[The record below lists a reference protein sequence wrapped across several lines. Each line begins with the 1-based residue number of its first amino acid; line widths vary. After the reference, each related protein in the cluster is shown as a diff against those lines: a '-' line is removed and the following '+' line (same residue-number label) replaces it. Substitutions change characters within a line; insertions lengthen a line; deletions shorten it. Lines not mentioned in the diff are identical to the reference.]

1 MIRWVSAEDFHN
13 RLDAGEWRRVA
24 ATFLFVA
31 LPLFFFLPT
40 ELGML
45 LAAGVVLKFVALAV
59 KNERFALGAALVL
72 MFVGCSLVY
81 SRLHSV
87 GMTMSF
93 VAMLVTMS
101 VCKLLE
107 ARNRRDVHVLFLL
120 QMLLMLAFLMY
131 SQSIPMFLYLLFT
144 LVISLRGLL
153 RFEQLGRARVQFA
166 RWRDVVRMFAI
177 ALPFAAAMFFLFPRV
192 QPLWG
197 MPQQSGAKTGLP
209 EEMHMGDLSSLAQS
223 NEIAFRVRF
232 LGDSRPDLSQLY
244 WRGPVLWFFDGI
256 QWHQRPG
263 EVFNRPPRFSYRENS
278 VVRYE
283 LTPVK
288 KTLRW
293 LTVLDLPLNLPTEA
307 RAGYAWQ
314 VQMPITPR
322 GVTANRFEV
331 SSALS
336 YRMEDALPARD
347 RKDALQLPH
356 NYPMPQ
362 TEGLARR
369 LFQENGGD
377 TRGFANAFLAYL
389 RNNEFYYTLEP
400 PPGAGN
406 PESFLFGNRMGF
418 CEHYTNA
425 MVLAARSVGIPARV
439 VIGYQGGEPNSV
451 SGDWA
456 VREEAAHAW
465 AELWIDGEGWV
476 RFDPT
481 AAVAPERILQGR
493 ISGGGLEGEDSR
505 SLTSRIAETL
515 GAVAWLRDALEATQA
530 FWQDWVIDLDRD
542 QQQSI
547 LRGLGLQNL
556 GAIGLLF
563 ILVPALLIGAALLY
577 WFWHNRPRHDE
588 DAVARL
594 LRRRLAR
601 WAKRGYV
608 KDDNESVAVFFRRLA
623 QNAPPPQAAQLQA
636 AAADY
641 EALRYRENGNASQLI
656 DLIKRIRL

>member
-1 MIRWVSAEDFHN
+1 
-13 RLDAGEWRRVA
+13 
-24 ATFLFVA
+24 
-31 LPLFFFLPT
+31 
-40 ELGML
+40 
-45 LAAGVVLKFVALAV
+45 
-59 KNERFALGAALVL
+59 
-72 MFVGCSLVY
+72 
-81 SRLHSV
+81 
-87 GMTMSF
+87 
-93 VAMLVTMS
+93 
-101 VCKLLE
+101 
-107 ARNRRDVHVLFLL
+107 
-120 QMLLMLAFLMY
+120 
-131 SQSIPMFLYLLFT
+131 
-144 LVISLRGLL
+144 
-153 RFEQLGRARVQFA
+153 
-166 RWRDVVRMFAI
+166 
-177 ALPFAAAMFFLFPRV
+177 
-192 QPLWG
+192 
-197 MPQQSGAKTGLP
+197 
-209 EEMHMGDLSSLAQS
+209 
-223 NEIAFRVRF
+223 
-232 LGDSRPDLSQLY
+232 
-244 WRGPVLWFFDGI
+244 
-256 QWHQRPG
+256 
-263 EVFNRPPRFSYRENS
+263 
-278 VVRYE
+278 
-283 LTPVK
+283 
-288 KTLRW
+288 
-293 LTVLDLPLNLPTEA
+293 
-307 RAGYAWQ
+307 
-314 VQMPITPR
+314 
-322 GVTANRFEV
+322 
-331 SSALS
+331 
-336 YRMEDALPARD
+336 
-347 RKDALQLPH
+347 
-356 NYPMPQ
+356 MPQ

-369 LFQENGGD
+369 LLQENGGD

-530 FWQDWVIDLDRD
+530 FWQDWIIDLDRD

-594 LRRRLAR
+594 LHRRLAR

-623 QNAPPPQAAQLQA
+623 QNVPPPQAAQLQA
-636 AAADY
+636 AAAGY